1 MKHEVV
7 EPLAA
12 VIKKHDLPQEHFELL
27 LHGRE
32 FDLEDRLPATLEG
45 MKNYADFTSTPLLK
59 LALKIEGRE
68 EKEAEVREAGVSYA
82 LAGLLRAVV
91 AHSKQRR
98 CYLPEDLLKQAGTSQ
113 YHLYDGEDFDKIIPV
128 VKAVTEAAAT
138 KSNLLPAKM
147 ARMHLKHIEKAGYN
161 LLSSRLSYPPAM
173 MALRLWTSGLFAK

>member
-1 MKHEVV
+1 M
-7 EPLAA
+7 
-12 VIKKHDLPQEHFELL
+12 
-27 LHGRE
+27 
-32 FDLEDRLPATLEG
+32 
-45 MKNYADFTSTPLLK
+45 
-59 LALKIEGRE
+59 
-68 EKEAEVREAGVSYA
+68 
-82 LAGLLRAVV
+82 
-91 AHSKQRR
+91 
-98 CYLPEDLLKQAGTSQ
+98 KQAGTSQ